1 MPRVLRYGVSA
12 VLGLLGGRDVG
23 DSDSARKGEMKW
35 W

>member
-1 MPRVLRYGVSA
+1 MPRVLQYGVSA

-23 DSDSARKGEMKW
+23 ESARKGEMKW